1 MSNNL
6 GDLIDFAFD
15 IVREFDG
22 LSVDIRYW
30 NDKVKFIFYYRD
42 TIVNGITFM
51 LEEVDSVANINF
63 LIKEL
68 ENCVYQLLDRRFELF
83 ILFFINIY
91 GKIDVIVIILM
102 IEFSSRQVIFDA
114 EGIEFTQLF

>member
-68 ENCVYQLLDRRFELF
+68 ENCVYQLLDRRF
-83 ILFFINIY
+83 
-91 GKIDVIVIILM
+91 D
-102 IEFSSRQVIFDA
+102 
-114 EGIEFTQLF
+114 

>member
-22 LSVDIRYW
+22 LSMDIRYW

-42 TIVNGITFM
+42 TIANGIAFM

-63 LIKEL
+63 LTKEL
-68 ENCVYQLLDRRFELF
+68 ENCVYQLLDRRF
-83 ILFFINIY
+83 
-91 GKIDVIVIILM
+91 D
-102 IEFSSRQVIFDA
+102 
-114 EGIEFTQLF
+114 